1 MMSDS
6 SIALY
11 FRHMFEYEEWANR
24 QIVSFLSTNAV
35 PADVVMIFGHLIAD
49 MQPWIYLLN
58 GHDVPESIDCSP
70 EWSLEECRMHL
81 QSNTEALRAIF
92 MELEDADLSKSI
104 TSHAPNGRTFQ
115 NTVSEILTQILSH
128 GQHHRGQIEWI
139 VEREMGQYL
148 ATSYMPF
155 LRQRSPAN

>member
-1 MMSDS
+1 MSDS

-11 FRHMFEYEEWANR
+11 FRHMFEYEECANR
-24 QIVSFLSTNAV
+24 QIVSFLSTNTV
-35 PADVVMIFGHLIAD
+35 PSEVVTIFGHLIAD
-49 MQPWIYLLN
+49 MQPWVYLMN
-58 GHDVPESIDCSP
+58 GHGVPENIDCSP
-70 EWSLEECRMHL
+70 QWSLEECRSHL
-81 QSNTEALRAIF
+81 QSSTEVLRAIV
-92 MELEDADLSKSI
+92 MELEDADFSKSI
-104 TSHAPNGRTFQ
+104 TSYAPNGRMFQ

-155 LRQRSPAN
+155 LRQRSLSQK